1 MSVLIVGTTAL
12 DSIKTP
18 TKENPRLLGGSASHA
33 AVAASFLSPVKL
45 VGGVG
50 EDFPKKYIQ
59 LYKKHGI
66 DLAGLQ
72 ILPGKTFHWSG
83 EYEVNMNNRRTLA
96 TELGVIETFQP
107 KLPDAYRATP
117 FVLLGNIAPALQLSV
132 LDQMKKPKFVVA
144 DTMDLWLNIALPDL
158 LKLLP
163 RVNGFVLNDSEAAQL
178 TKEDN
183 IFVALKKIHQL
194 GPKYVIIKKGSH
206 GSILSGPKGV
216 FICPAYPLHTV
227 EDPTGAGDSFVGGMM
242 GYLATAKGSI
252 DANIRRAMVYGSV
265 TASFCCEG
273 FGLNRT
279 TKTKRAD
286 IEKRVKELEKLTKF

>member
-33 AVAASFLSPVKL
+33 AVAASFFSPVQL

-50 EDFPKKYIQ
+50 EDFPKKYIE
-59 LYKKHGI
+59 LYRKHKI

-83 EYEVNMNNRRTLA
+83 EYEINMNNRRTLA
-96 TELGVIETFQP
+96 TELGVIETFTP
-107 KLPDAYRATP
+107 KLPAAYRNAR
-117 FVLLGNIAPALQLSV
+117 FVLLGNIAPALQLAV
-132 LDQMKKPKFVVA
+132 LDQLRQPMFIVA
-144 DTMDLWLNIALPDL
+144 DSMDLWLNIALADL
-158 LKLLP
+158 LKLLK
-163 RVNGFVLNDSEAAQL
+163 RVDGFVLNDSEAAQL
-178 TKEDN
+178 TKTDN
-183 IFVALKKIHQL
+183 LFVALKKIHRL
-194 GPKYVIIKKGSH
+194 GPKYVIIKQGSH
-206 GSILSGPKGV
+206 GSVLSGPQGI

-227 EDPTGAGDSFVGGMM
+227 EDPTGAGDSFVGGLM

-273 FGLNRT
+273 FGLNAT
-279 TKTKRAD
+279 TKAKLGD
-286 IEKRVKELEKLTKF
+286 IDRRVKELQKLTKF

>member
-12 DSIKTP
+12 DSIKTT

-33 AVAASFLSPVKL
+33 AVAASFFSPVKL

-50 EDFPKKYIQ
+50 EDFPKKYIE
-59 LYKKHGI
+59 LYRKHKI

-107 KLPDAYRATP
+107 KLPTAYQNSQ
-117 FVLLGNIAPALQLSV
+117 FVLLGNIAPALQISV
-132 LDQMKKPKFVVA
+132 LGQLKKPKFVVA
-144 DTMDLWLNIALPDL
+144 DSMDLWLNIALADL
-158 LKLLP
+158 LALLK
-163 RVNGFVLNDSEAAQL
+163 RVDGFVLNDSEAELL

-183 IFVALKKIHQL
+183 LFVALKKIHKL

-206 GSILSGPKGV
+206 GSVLSSPKGV

-273 FGLNRT
+273 FGLNCT
-279 TKTKRAD
+279 TKTKRTD